1 MRSKGQP
8 GGPVP
13 ITLRQFEALIR
24 LAEASAKIQLSETV
38 RREDVNRAVSLMR
51 FSLQQLGFD
60 TETGKIDIDRTEGA
74 VTSSERSKIRVV
86 LDLINDLSVKTKEI
100 PVEEIRKQAKAQ
112 GIEEIDE
119 IIEKLKREGMLF
131 EPSPGYVQ
139 KV

>member
-1 MRSKGQP
+1 M
-8 GGPVP
+8 
-13 ITLRQFEALIR
+13 
-24 LAEASAKIQLSETV
+24 
-38 RREDVNRAVSLMR
+38 
-51 FSLQQLGFD
+51 
-60 TETGKIDIDRTEGA
+60 
-74 VTSSERSKIRVV
+74 